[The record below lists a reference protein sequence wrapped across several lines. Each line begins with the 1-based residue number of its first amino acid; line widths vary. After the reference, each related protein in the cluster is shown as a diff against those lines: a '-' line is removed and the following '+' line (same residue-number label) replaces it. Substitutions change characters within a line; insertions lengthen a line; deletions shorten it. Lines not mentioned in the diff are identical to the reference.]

1 VDCSA
6 AFGAR
11 YVAKN
16 IVAAG
21 LAKKCAVQLA
31 YAIGI
36 AQPFS
41 IYVNTFGTGVI
52 PEKRLGQLV
61 SELFDLTPEGMIERF
76 QLLRPDIYRTI
87 PRSFFLDNYP
97 WEETDMAERLA
108 AKVK

>member
-1 VDCSA
+1 
-6 AFGAR
+6 
-11 YVAKN
+11 
-16 IVAAG
+16 
-21 LAKKCAVQLA
+21 
-31 YAIGI
+31 
-36 AQPFS
+36 
-41 IYVNTFGTGVI
+41 
-52 PEKRLGQLV
+52 V